1 MAGQQREEEPLF
13 YDPFFRQRDKKGGWR
28 IVDCPHLEAS
38 VADTHAHL
46 HMLKNPAL
54 SLARAGANSVEFVCS
69 IVDIFEDGVKP
80 LEDLETW
87 RLEGSFLIRRL
98 ARGGC

>member
-1 MAGQQREEEPLF
+1 MTERQLTEEPEF
-13 YDPFFRQRDKKGGWR
+13 VDPFFRRKDKKGGWR
-28 IVDCPHLEAS
+28 IIDCPHLEAS

-54 SLARAGANSVEFVCS
+54 SLARAGANTVEFVCS
-69 IVDIFEDGVKP
+69 VFDIFEDGTKP
-80 LEDLETW
+80 LDEMEGW
-87 RLEGSFLIRRL
+87 RLEGSFMVRRL